1 LGESVVETDGSDQF
15 GPSARGIFHAV
26 EMLMKL
32 IDVLASTFVAFGGLA
47 VDWRMTGIDD
57 ALKEGSLNVILIYL
71 EHR

>member
-1 LGESVVETDGSDQF
+1 
-15 GPSARGIFHAV
+15 
-26 EMLMKL
+26 MLMKL